1 MTDSAAASIVAEL
14 TARSETVAV
23 AESLTGGL
31 VVARLVDVA
40 GASLVVRGG
49 VVAYA
54 ADLKASLLGVDPAL
68 LARVGTVDAEV
79 AEQMAVGVRERLGAT
94 WGLAT
99 TGVAGPGPQ
108 EGHPAGTAY
117 VAIARA
123 GADCAVRR
131 LDLPGDRTEV
141 REATVTAV
149 LELLAARLRSSASST
164 TPASSTSAD

>member
-1 MTDSAAASIVAEL
+1 MTEGSAAALVAEL

-31 VVARLVDVA
+31 VVARLVAVA

-54 ADLKASLLGVDPAL
+54 TDLKTSLLGVDSDL
-68 LARVGTVDAEV
+68 LARVGSVDPEV
-79 AEQMAVGVRERLGAT
+79 AQQMAVGIRERLAAT

-108 EGHPAGTAY
+108 EGHAPGTAY
-117 VAIARA
+117 VAVARQ
-123 GADCAVRR
+123 GAETVVRR

-141 REATVTAV
+141 RQATVTAV
-149 LELLAARLRSSASST
+149 LKLLADSLRGRAGRASST
-164 TPASSTSAD
+164 PG